1 MKGPRIKVTKS
12 ARNGQW
18 YWSYRAGNNRI
29 LADGGEGYYNLQ
41 DALESMAQV
50 VGGQILDPDEISK
63 RHAGNEPPKNLK
75 FIKRGD
81 EVIPVVIE

>member
-18 YWSYRAGNNRI
+18 YWSYQAGNNKI
-29 LADGGEGYYNLQ
+29 LADGGEGYHNLQ

-50 VGGQILDPDEISK
+50 VGGEILDPDEISK
-63 RHAGNEPPKNLK
+63 RHAK